1 MLLDA
6 SLPAGFEAND
16 PPISRYRA
24 PPACDTIEAVP
35 LTEGVFLILP
45 SSLDSSEKLG
55 FSLLKPVSPESLG
68 ELGANVS
75 RAVADGIREVTI
87 DVDDIGILDSVTIA
101 ALITIRRQAREGGAS
116 VTLQATRKNLDTLR
130 VTALSKVFTIVS
142 VVAAPPPPPSRVLR
156 ARLLTGVHPKAS

>member
-75 RAVADGIREVTI
+75 RAVAEVTI

-116 VTLQATRKNLDTLR
+116 VTLQATRKNILDTLR